1 MKKLLGSAAL
11 AAALAFGLGGVA
23 GAQTGTQPSPMGT
36 PGQTGAPTAPG
47 AAVGGGVGVA
57 GMMNEQQVRDMLR
70 QRGYSEIED
79 IERDGDRFTA
89 RAKRGGEQV
98 RLQVDAR
105 TGIVQERQGGTG
117 SN

>member
-1 MKKLLGSAAL
+1 
-11 AAALAFGLGGVA
+11 
-23 GAQTGTQPSPMGT
+23 
-36 PGQTGAPTAPG
+36 
-47 AAVGGGVGVA
+47 
-57 GMMNEQQVRDMLR
+57 MLR